1 MEKNMTTIVKNQ
13 RKQFRPLDPTKV
25 PVDSSVTWNYKNQYL
40 LETDSGNFIWNDPFA
55 GGDGILRPFHGTY
68 KDWLHY
74 NNIPYGRYKGEH
86 FVDAFCAGA
95 TFNSAPYVF

>member
-55 GGDGILRPFHGTY
+55 GGDGT
-68 KDWLHY
+68 
-74 NNIPYGRYKGEH
+74 GRR
-86 FVDAFCAGA
+86 CADHRSGR
-95 TFNSAPYVF
+95 TPRDEAPP